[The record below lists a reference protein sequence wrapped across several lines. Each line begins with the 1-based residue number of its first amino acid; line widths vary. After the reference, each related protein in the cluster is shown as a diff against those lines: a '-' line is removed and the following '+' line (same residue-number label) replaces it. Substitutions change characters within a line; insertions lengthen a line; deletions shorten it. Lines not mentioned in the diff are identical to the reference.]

1 MLGVFARAVAGGET
15 IDCGAGGALMAGGA
29 QGVAELQ
36 DARWFSREEA
46 RTMLERSV
54 KKSWAAGELLVPPP
68 LAIAHALADG
78 GVHAVLER
86 AHDAGVRNA
95 AYIVLRLPLDIKDL
109 FEEWLQS
116 SHPGRAK
123 HVMSILRSMRQGKAY
138 DAEWGKRMTG
148 TGTYAE
154 LIAKRF
160 KLACDR
166 LGLNREWASQR
177 TDLFAPPPKAGD
189 QLTLL

>member
-68 LAIAHALADG
+68 LAIAHALISRWVSG
-78 GVHAVLER
+78 TV
-86 AHDAGVRNA
+86 
-95 AYIVLRLPLDIKDL
+95 
-109 FEEWLQS
+109 
-116 SHPGRAK
+116 PGK
-123 HVMSILRSMRQGKAY
+123 
-138 DAEWGKRMTG
+138 
-148 TGTYAE
+148 
-154 LIAKRF
+154 
-160 KLACDR
+160 
-166 LGLNREWASQR
+166 
-177 TDLFAPPPKAGD
+177 
-189 QLTLL
+189 